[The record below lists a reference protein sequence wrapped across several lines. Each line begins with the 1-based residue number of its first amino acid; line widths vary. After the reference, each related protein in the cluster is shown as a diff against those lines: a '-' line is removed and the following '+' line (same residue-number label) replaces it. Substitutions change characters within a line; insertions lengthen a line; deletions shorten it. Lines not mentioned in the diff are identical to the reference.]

1 LLACQATRW
10 RVSLESLQT
19 QNEKNQLHLAHGRQK
34 TRKVTEKLKQFQHD
48 LQESNLSKQ
57 MLEFTL
63 TNKLQ
68 ENEITLLTEQN
79 LRLQLQYHLEKFKRN
94 DRDKEWL
101 LKKKDNELSLLRLTL
116 KEETNK
122 LLFSE
127 KQLLEQTKRKK
138 EMEEEYSLL
147 KISNREL
154 NTVVERMYSD
164 SENLIERMRDYEQ
177 AYSQH
182 VKKSHVL
189 QPIKNSYVLSLLEL
203 LKPSM
208 SLHIKEGFLM
218 LKTNSTTWQK
228 TWCVAKGSEVL
239 CYQNEK
245 CYEATTII
253 PLKYHCLVCSG
264 NNKPNSFSLQ
274 KQNNPE
280 TSYCFVASTE
290 DQCQEWI
297 EYLSQ
302 RIHNLSK

>member
-1 LLACQATRW
+1 MK
-10 RVSLESLQT
+10 
-19 QNEKNQLHLAHGRQK
+19 KNQLHLAHGRQK

-182 VKKSHVL
+182 VKKV
-189 QPIKNSYVLSLLEL
+189 
-203 LKPSM
+203 
-208 SLHIKEGFLM
+208 
-218 LKTNSTTWQK
+218 T
-228 TWCVAKGSEVL
+228 CVA
-239 CYQNEK
+239 
-245 CYEATTII
+245 T
-253 PLKYHCLVCSG
+253 H
-264 NNKPNSFSLQ
+264 Q
-274 KQNNPE
+274 KQLCFKFTRVTETQYVSTYKRGISNVKNKFNNM
-280 TSYCFVASTE
+280 AE
-290 DQCQEWI
+290 DMVC
-297 EYLSQ
+297 SQ
-302 RIHNLSK
+302 RI